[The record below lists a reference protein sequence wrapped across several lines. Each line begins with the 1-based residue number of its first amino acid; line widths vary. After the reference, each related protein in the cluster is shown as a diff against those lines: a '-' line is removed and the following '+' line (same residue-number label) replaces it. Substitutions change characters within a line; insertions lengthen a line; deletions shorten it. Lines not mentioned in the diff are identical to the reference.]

1 MTSAFAIAQQT
12 STLLAAAPRITASS
26 PEQFNSIVGQI
37 DQQVQKFETQLSAM
51 IEEQGE
57 NEHTKQIQSDGIVII
72 QNIER
77 IKSLAKK
84 RFELQQKSGNLR
96 SEFHDLQSKV
106 TSIVIEKIDDQTFYM
121 MTGYKSLEEKKSPYS
136 VHFSESEFLIYRSLS
151 DLREAVTV
159 AERLLADTFIV
170 TDVAMLEPLRE
181 RFEATSGSII
191 RSLAVIDEY
200 EQQGNHALHSPDGEN
215 QLFDVLKNGTP
226 YDYPS
231 FIFEDLISFGRK
243 EGNGFDLRSQELD
256 IDNELSSLLSEN
268 QVLGIEI
275 VAQIR
280 RVVNDSS
287 MAAGEMAS
295 KATSVTATS
304 VKLLVVV
311 NIISISGAILFGWLL
326 VQRRLIRR
334 LEQISNH
341 MQQMANGNLE
351 LDIEVKGDDEIA
363 QLAKALEVFRNNALE
378 VEPPEITR
386 WR

>member
-1 MTSAFAIAQQT
+1 MLSKLWNRISTQLYISFAGAVVLVILISLIALFFLSHIGKVQQIIYEKNIPEMTSAFAIAQQT

-151 DLREAVTV
+151 ALREAVTV
-159 AERLLADTFIV
+159 AERLQG
-170 TDVAMLEPLRE
+170 PSGGRE
-181 RFEATSGSII
+181 R
-191 RSLAVIDEY
+191 
-200 EQQGNHALHSPDGEN
+200 
-215 QLFDVLKNGTP
+215 
-226 YDYPS
+226 
-231 FIFEDLISFGRK
+231 
-243 EGNGFDLRSQELD
+243 
-256 IDNELSSLLSEN
+256 
-268 QVLGIEI
+268 
-275 VAQIR
+275 
-280 RVVNDSS
+280 
-287 MAAGEMAS
+287 
-295 KATSVTATS
+295 SVCC
-304 VKLLVVV
+304 
-311 NIISISGAILFGWLL
+311 
-326 VQRRLIRR
+326 
-334 LEQISNH
+334 
-341 MQQMANGNLE
+341 
-351 LDIEVKGDDEIA
+351 
-363 QLAKALEVFRNNALE
+363 
-378 VEPPEITR
+378 P
-386 WR
+386 